1 MIPSTE
7 LRCRPGKTRA
17 RPIYTWI
24 SMLGALDAGEFRG
37 EQWGDVLKTLTARGD
52 CARSLQGPD
61 GRDSKKVLGQNDLQS
76 GRGLNYPS
84 YRSSILD
91 DPFQL
96 YPGERALVATTQAE
110 VPASSQ
116 GVVSAPLCH
125 HKPTTIESP
134 LNQH

>member
-37 EQWGDVLKTLTARGD
+37 EQRGDVLKTLTGGTAPEVGTRWQ
-52 CARSLQGPD
+52 RL
-61 GRDSKKVLGQNDLQS
+61 KELGQNDLQS

-84 YRSSILD
+84 
-91 DPFQL
+91 
-96 YPGERALVATTQAE
+96 
-110 VPASSQ
+110 
-116 GVVSAPLCH
+116 
-125 HKPTTIESP
+125 
-134 LNQH
+134 